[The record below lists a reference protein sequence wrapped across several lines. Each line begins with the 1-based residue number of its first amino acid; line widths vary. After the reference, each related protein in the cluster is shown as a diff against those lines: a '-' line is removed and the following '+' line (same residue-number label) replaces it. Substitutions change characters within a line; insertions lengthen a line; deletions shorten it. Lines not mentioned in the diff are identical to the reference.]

1 MEKFRLIIDQIKEK
15 ENQQKIN
22 DLFSKIAKTYPQLD
36 TTVKWSQPIFTD
48 HGTFIIAFSFA
59 KNHFSIAPEKAAI
72 RALEKT
78 IHEIGYIYLVQA
90 LFYPFYPHW
99 LNI

>member
-36 TTVKWSQPIFTD
+36 TTVKWNQPIFTD
-48 HGTFIIAFSFA
+48 HGYCIQFC
-59 KNHFSIAPEKAAI
+59 
-72 RALEKT
+72 
-78 IHEIGYIYLVQA
+78 
-90 LFYPFYPHW
+90 
-99 LNI
+99 